1 MTKTSPDPTP
11 ASLID
16 ARIESLGDWRGAVLA
31 HMRALIKKADPD
43 IVEAVKWRKPT
54 NPAGVPVWE
63 HDGIVCTGETYK
75 DKVKLTF
82 AKGAGV
88 DDPAGLFNASL
99 EGKTRRAID
108 IREGETL
115 DEKAFMALI
124 RAAVSLNAKQLP

>member
-1 MTKTSPDPTP
+1 MTKPQNQSQAPSPE
-11 ASLID
+11 ALID

-31 HMRALIKKADPD
+31 RVRALIKKADPEM
-43 IVEAVKWRKPT
+43 VEAVKWRKPT

-82 AKGAGV
+82 ARGAAV
-88 DDPAGLFNASL
+88 DDPSGLFNASL
-99 EGKTRRAID
+99 EGKARRAID

-115 DEKAFMALI
+115 DEEAFKALI
-124 RAAVSLNAKQLP
+124 RAAVAVNRK